1 MGGNLVKMVY
11 CLSHGKIELL
21 VQNGTFSLNEQS
33 KGPHHYAAGD
43 PQFVHEGKLEECG
56 KCRK

>member
-1 MGGNLVKMVY
+1 MKMVY
-11 CLSHGKIELL
+11 CLSHGKMELL